1 MSLST
6 TVAISFI
13 ALLVAFFVN
22 LASDR
27 LPLAKNFA
35 IGIVALILF
44 FIFFACALGINL
56 DLAQGVTS
64 DITRAGGRVAH
75 AKDTQPL
82 MYWLSV
88 TLNVIGCA
96 IILGMALW
104 VSRQVFRRYGSA
116 A

>member
-1 MSLST
+1 MALST
-6 TVAISFI
+6 TVALSFI

-35 IGIVALILF
+35 IGIVALVLF

-56 DLAQGVTS
+56 DLAQEATS
-64 DITRAGGRVAH
+64 DITRAGGRVAQH
-75 AKDTQPL
+75 KDTHPF
-82 MYWLSV
+82 MYWLSI
-88 TLNVIGCA
+88 TLKVVGCA
-96 IILGMALW
+96 IIFGMGLW
-104 VSRQVFRRYGSA
+104 VGRQAFRRHGSA